1 MARCTGAR
9 FRRESWSNGAWQIDR
24 LDQAGP
30 QLNAVVTVNEA
41 ALDRASEPDSALQS
55 GGSVGP
61 LHGIPMVVKDC
72 LETDDMPTSFGSE
85 VFADYRPE
93 HDAAVIAKLRRAGA
107 VIVAKTTLP
116 DWATSWFAYSSR
128 SGETENPFA
137 LTAIREDQ
145 RRDGCR
151 GVCRLRRDRA
161 GNRLRRIGAGS
172 GFILQPCRSSLHP
185 GTDQPDRMQPT
196 GGVSGHD
203 RSDGQE
209 CGGRGAG
216 L

>member
-1 MARCTGAR
+1 MGRRRRMPASRRCMARCTGAR

-85 VFADYRPE
+85 VVADYRPE

-128 SGETENPFA
+128 SGETKNP
-137 LTAIREDQ
+137 
-145 RRDGCR
+145 
-151 GVCRLRRDRA
+151 
-161 GNRLRRIGAGS
+161 
-172 GFILQPCRSSLHP
+172 
-185 GTDQPDRMQPT
+185 
-196 GGVSGHD
+196 
-203 RSDGQE
+203 
-209 CGGRGAG
+209 
-216 L
+216 